1 MLALLEQGELDLDNC
16 ETAFAVST
24 KDKKVIQILI
34 PKSYSTAVA
43 NSIYGPEWRAAI

>member
-1 MLALLEQGELDLDNC
+1 MLALLKQRELDLDNC
-16 ETAFAVST
+16 KTAFAIST

-43 NSIYGPEWRAAI
+43 DLIYKPKWRAAI